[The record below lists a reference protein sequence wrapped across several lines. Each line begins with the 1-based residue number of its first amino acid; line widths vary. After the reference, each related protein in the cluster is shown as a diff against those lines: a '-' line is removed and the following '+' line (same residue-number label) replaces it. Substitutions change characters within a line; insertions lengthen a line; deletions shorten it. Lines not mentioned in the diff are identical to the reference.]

1 MTTTTERPTNTDD
14 AALTDALSG
23 IQQAIADLVDQYHV
37 PGAAVGIVRE
47 QKLAWFGGFGF
58 ADFEAER
65 VPDEH
70 TLYRVG
76 SITKTF
82 TATAIVQLRDEGKLG
97 LDDPLVRH
105 VPEFAAARNRF
116 GPIEEVTLRRMLTH
130 RSGLMGEPPLSHWET
145 LVFPTMQEILDSLP
159 NVEVSIE
166 PDSAFKYSNL
176 AFSLL
181 GEVVARVSGR
191 PYVEYVRERILA
203 PLGMEESAFALD
215 DRLRGQMATGYDPDI
230 FAHPTVPAPHPLI
243 DGMAA
248 AGQLYSTVH
257 DLATWIGFQL
267 GAYEQDERVGAHG
280 GAPRH
285 GGGSWDG
292 SAPLPPRSL
301 REMHRPL
308 FMEPGWSAGYCLAWM
323 ALRRGDNVYIGHG
336 GGIHGFITQVLLNA
350 EHRTGAVV
358 LTNGIS
364 PAGEIAVEVLE
375 RVIAA
380 EQEGEWRRRP
390 RPRPTATPEDLRRY
404 LGFYVG
410 AIGGQPLHVEYRD
423 GGLRLVMPLAG
434 SAPPPPPMLL
444 EPADQP
450 HVFTVKNQRYA
461 GEPLTF
467 RLADDGT
474 VTGFSSSGFV
484 YKRLVEAGG

>member
-1 MTTTTERPTNTDD
+1 MTTTTDRPET
-14 AALTDALSG
+14 AANDPTLAGVLPE
-23 IQQAIADLVDQYHV
+23 IQQTVDDLVERHNV
-37 PGAAVGIVRE
+37 PGAAVGIVRD
-47 QKLAWFGGFGF
+47 QRLAWFGGFGY

-82 TATAIVQLRDEGKLG
+82 TATAIVQLRDAGRLG
-97 LDDPLVRH
+97 LDDPLVKH
-105 VPEFAAARNRF
+105 IPEFAVARNRF
-116 GPIEEVTLRRMLTH
+116 GPVEDVTLRRMLTH

-145 LVFPTMQEILDSLP
+145 LVFPTMEEILASLP

-181 GEVVARVSGR
+181 GEVVTRVSGR
-191 PYVEYVRERILA
+191 PYVEYVHEEILA
-203 PLGMEESAFALD
+203 PLGMTETAFALD
-215 DRLRGQMATGYDPDI
+215 DRLRAQIATGYNPDI
-230 FAHPTVPAPHPLI
+230 FAHPTVPSPHPLI

-248 AGQLYSTVH
+248 AGQLYSSVH
-257 DLATWIGFQL
+257 DLAKWLAFQL
-267 GAYEQDERVGAHG
+267 SAYDADAPVGAHG
-280 GAPRH
+280 DGAH
-285 GGGSWDG
+285 GDG
-292 SAPLPPRSL
+292 AHGRAPLRSGSL

-308 FMEPGWSAGYCLAWM
+308 YMEPGWAAGYCLAWM
-323 ALRRGDNVYIGHG
+323 AMRRGDNVYTGHG
-336 GGIHGFITQVLLNA
+336 GGIHGFITQVLFNA

-364 PAGEIAVEVLE
+364 PAGEIAAEVLE
-375 RVIAA
+375 RVLAA
-380 EQEGEWRRRP
+380 DKERQMQRRP
-390 RPRPTATPEDLRRY
+390 RTRPAAAPEELRRY

-410 AIGGQPLHVEYRD
+410 AMGGQPLRVEYRD
-423 GGLRLVMPLAG
+423 AGLRLVMPAAG

-444 EPADQP
+444 EPAEQP
-450 HVFTVKNQRYA
+450 HVFTVKNLRYA

-467 RLADDGT
+467 RLAPDGS
-474 VTGFSSSGFV
+474 VTGFSASGFV
-484 YKRLVEAGG
+484 YKRLVEAG